1 MPKTNADYW
10 RSKIARNRTRDAA
23 HQERLEA
30 LGWRALVVWEC
41 ELKDREALERK
52 LRAFLS

>member
-1 MPKTNADYW
+1 MAG
-10 RSKIARNRTRDAA
+10 KIAKNRARDAA
-23 HQERLEA
+23 TGEKLRG

-52 LRAFLS
+52 LRAFVGERG